1 MNPLLLINIAYIGSW
16 KHFVFVFVRVC
27 VSLSL
32 YLSFCKYLSPSMSS
46 PDDKLSENNLQKEAF
61 SRGIR
66 TNEYKLRISAQAVIN
81 QHTPLATKNPAWN
94 PSLDR
99 VPRCSTCR
107 CWTVRSC
114 APWPRWQQ
122 IWLWCIWASCWIGGW
137 FTDCFRIQC
146 LLTEVQIVKTF
157 YHFNLRHWQ
166 IMAAFH
172 NTVYWVSTIS

>member
-1 MNPLLLINIAYIGSW
+1 MKNIAYIGSW
-16 KHFVFVFVRVC
+16 KHFVFVFVYVW

-32 YLSFCKYLSPSMSS
+32 YLFFVSLCLGQCHHQMISFHKIIFKKKHFQEVSEQTSMNYVFLLRPESISS
-46 PDDKLSENNLQKEAF
+46 
-61 SRGIR
+61 
-66 TNEYKLRISAQAVIN
+66 
-81 QHTPLATKNPAWN
+81 QHTPLATKTPAWN
-94 PSLDR
+94 PSLDQ

-122 IWLWCIWASCWIGGW
+122 IILWCIWASCYWIGVW
-137 FTDCFRIQC
+137 FTDCFTIQC